1 MSEGSEFPGFR
12 KESEVAREDRA
23 ASKAEEASDKP
34 PMFSFGPLP
43 TSSNKPVL
51 AFNFKLPS
59 PSSKDSAEPMDAR
72 PIKATDTITIKKS
85 SQSIEVLRD
94 EYLDKDSLFEGRD
107 LELYRFDKEKKEWA
121 TQNKGYAQVKQ
132 PPDAD
137 GERQLV
143 FSRIGTNVT
152 VLNSRI
158 SKENTIAA
166 EGQRY
171 LKLGLNNSV
180 TNEAGVYLLKFA
192 STALR
197 DACLAALEKGTR
209 YEPEVTKTDA
219 PSKSV

>member
-1 MSEGSEFPGFR
+1 MSEGTEFPGFR
-12 KESEVAREDRA
+12 KESEAVREDRA
-23 ASKAEEASDKP
+23 PSKADETFEKLP
-34 PMFSFGPLP
+34 KFSFGQLSLP
-43 TSSNKPVL
+43 SENPTL
-51 AFNFKLPS
+51 TFNFKPPPVSKEIANPAESRTSKGSDNVAVRKS
-59 PSSKDSAEPMDAR
+59 PQSAEV
-72 PIKATDTITIKKS
+72 S
-85 SQSIEVLRD
+85 RD

-132 PPDAD
+132 PPNTD

-143 FSRIGTNVT
+143 FSRVGTNVT
-152 VLNSRI
+152 VLNSRV
-158 SKENTIAA
+158 SAENTIAA

-171 LKLGLNNSV
+171 IKIGLNNSV

-209 YEPEVTKTDA
+209 YEPKTDPEV
-219 PSKSV
+219 PSKSD